1 MKVILQQDVKG
12 QGKKGQMVEV
22 SEGYARN
29 FLLPRKLAIA
39 ATADAINTM
48 NLKEKARKAEEARQK
63 AEAEATAE
71 KLKECMVKLTAKA
84 GNGGRL
90 FGAVTTKEISAA
102 LKEQFGLEAEVI
114 DARSVVPFNYEKVLA
129 SVKKTGRIILASDA
143 CVRGSIINDMATHIN
158 ELAFDDLDAPAVVLG
173 ARNWITP
180 CPEMEEQFFPNE
192 HWFID
197 AIHEKLMPLP
207 GYTPKSNFTRE
218 EELRIER
225 LGL

>member
-39 ATADAINTM
+39 ATTDAINTM

-90 FGAVTTKEISAA
+90 FGAVTTKEISDG
-102 LKEQFGLEAEVI
+102 LKAQFSIDIPKQKLVLDEPIKAFGSYQVKAKLGFEVNGTVYV
-114 DARSVVPFNYEKVLA
+114 SVFEEK
-129 SVKKTGRIILASDA
+129 
-143 CVRGSIINDMATHIN
+143 
-158 ELAFDDLDAPAVVLG
+158 
-173 ARNWITP
+173 
-180 CPEMEEQFFPNE
+180 
-192 HWFID
+192 
-197 AIHEKLMPLP
+197 
-207 GYTPKSNFTRE
+207 
-218 EELRIER
+218 
-225 LGL
+225 